1 VRPPDPGLVADL
13 GRILS
18 PARVLHR
25 SLDRLGR
32 SGDASVYRL
41 IPQAVVRPRDQGE
54 VAELLAYCRRAGRHL
69 TFRTGGTSLSGQ
81 AVTDDILVELAP
93 FWNAARV
100 LDGGQRV
107 WSQPGVVGG
116 HLNRML
122 APHAARIGPDPASI
136 DAAMIGG
143 IVSNNS
149 SGMCA
154 GVVQNSYHTL
164 DALEVILADG
174 TVVNTAR
181 SDADSILRRDHPALH
196 AGILALRDEL
206 RANEPLAAR
215 VRRKFQTK
223 NTTGYSLHAFLD
235 HDTPAQIL
243 AHLMVG
249 AQGTLGFLSSIT
261 LRTVPEPKSRS
272 TGLVFFSDLRE
283 AGAAVEPL
291 AAAGAAALEILDA
304 NCLRALESQQSY
316 PFSITKRTAALLT
329 EFRADDEEALRAM
342 EAAGQGALGSFGLL
356 SPARFSRDEAERMHL
371 WKMRKGLAT
380 TAGALRPS
388 GTAFLT
394 EDAAVPVA
402 RLADAITDFQSLFAE
417 YDVPDTILL
426 GHAKDGNL
434 HFVLA
439 EDFRSQKA
447 VDRYARF
454 MEAFVGLVVDG
465 YDGAIKAEHGSG
477 RNMAPFVRK
486 EWGDEAY
493 ALMKRLKTL
502 LDPQGILN
510 PGVILNDDPQA
521 HLKDLKIL
529 SSISPL
535 ADKCIECGFCEPR
548 CPSRGLTLSPRQ
560 RIVIARELTGLE
572 NRTGSEDAALRA
584 ELEADFAYEGLETCA
599 GDSMCQTSCPVKID
613 TGALVKEI
621 RATRHSSWAKRLA
634 RAAAERFALTS
645 TLARTGLRLLA
656 ITRAVRLGPFDLGGA
671 LVESVSGF
679 LHEAAPT
686 LIPRV
691 DRAMAMPRAAK
702 ALPRPALPRNGPP
715 VRRVVYFPSCLSRI
729 LGAQP
734 GETGP
739 STAEAVTGALA
750 WAGYEVVHP
759 EGLASL
765 CCGMPFASKAFS
777 SAAACASE
785 HTMEALWRASRE
797 GADPVVTDAS
807 PCAGTLEDA
816 RAGLVASGRELRLF
830 DFAAFWAREVLPRHE
845 SVPRVSGLAVL
856 HPTCT
861 LMKHGGTA
869 DLLTVARAH
878 AAEAVIPASA
888 ECCGFAGDR
897 GFLVPELTASAAARE
912 GAEIRARLDG
922 AEGPSGAFSTCRT
935 CEIGMSR
942 AVGRPVRSVA
952 HLVHEAVSGA

>member
-1 VRPPDPGLVADL
+1 M
-13 GRILS
+13 
-18 PARVLHR
+18 
-25 SLDRLGR
+25 
-32 SGDASVYRL
+32 
-41 IPQAVVRPRDQGE
+41 VRPRGPGE

-81 AVTDDILVELAP
+81 AVSDDILVELAP
-93 FWNAARV
+93 FWGRAQV
-100 LDGGQRV
+100 LDGGQRI

-164 DALEVILADG
+164 EALEVILADG

-181 SDADSILRRDHPALH
+181 GDADATLRRDRPALH
-196 AGILALRDEL
+196 AGLLALRDEL
-206 RANEPLAAR
+206 RANANLAAR
-215 VRRKFQTK
+215 VKRKFETK
-223 NTTGYSLHAFLD
+223 NTTGYSLQAFLD

-249 AQGTLGFLSSIT
+249 AQGTLGFLASIT

-272 TGLVFFSDLRE
+272 TGLVFFADLRE
-283 AGAAVEPL
+283 AGAAVLPL
-291 AAAGAAALEILDA
+291 ASAGAAALEILDA

-316 PFSITKRTAALLT
+316 PFPITKRTAALLT

-342 EAAGQGALGSFGLL
+342 EAAGHDALRSFGLL
-356 SPARFSRDEAERMHL
+356 SPARFSRDEDERAHL

-402 RLADAITDFQSLFAE
+402 RLADAITDFQALFAE

-439 EDFRSQKA
+439 EDFRSKKA

-486 EWGDEAY
+486 EWGDLAY
-493 ALMKRLKTL
+493 ALMKRVKSL
-502 LDPQGILN
+502 LDPDGILN
-510 PGVILNDDPQA
+510 PGVILNDDPEA

-529 SSISPL
+529 PRISPL

-560 RIVIARELTGLE
+560 RIVIAREIEGLRGAE
-572 NRTGSEDAALRA
+572 TPDEALLRA

-613 TGALVKEI
+613 TGALVKELK
-621 RATRHSSWAKRLA
+621 AARHSPWATSLA
-634 RAAAERFALTS
+634 TAAAERFATTAL
-645 TLARTGLRLLA
+645 LARTGLGL
-656 ITRAVRLGPFDLGGA
+656 IAVARSLRLGPLDLGGA
-671 LVESVSGF
+671 LVEAVTGW
-679 LHEAAPT
+679 LHESAPT
-686 LIPRV
+686 LVPRIE
-691 DRAMAMPRAAK
+691 RGMALPKPASR
-702 ALPRPALPRNGPP
+702 LPRPGPP
-715 VRRVVYFPSCLSRI
+715 TNGAPAGRVVYFPSCLSRI

-734 GETGP
+734 GESGP
-739 STAEAVTGALA
+739 STALAVTRSLA

-759 EGLASL
+759 EGLGGL

-777 SAAACASE
+777 AAATRASE
-785 HTMEALWRASRE
+785 HTMDALWRASRE
-797 GADPVVTDAS
+797 GADAVVTDAS
-807 PCAGTLEDA
+807 PCAGTLDEA
-816 RAGLVASGRELRLF
+816 RSALASTGRNLRIF
-830 DFAAFWAREVLPRHE
+830 DFAAFWAREVLPRHA
-845 SVPRVSGLAVL
+845 SLPRVSGLAVL

-861 LMKHGGTA
+861 LMRHGGTA
-869 DLLTVARAH
+869 DLLAVAKAH
-878 AAEAVIPASA
+878 AVEACVPASA

-897 GFLVPELTASAAARE
+897 GFLVPELTASAAAKE

-922 AEGPSGAFSTCRT
+922 ASGPAGVYSTCRT

-952 HLVHEAVSGA
+952 HLVYEAIAGA